1 MVNEI
6 MRMKAWERVSG
17 RLRERKSVNDERERE
32 EERKLAKVNECGS
45 E

>member
-32 EERKLAKVNECGS
+32 RKKGS
-45 E
+45 